1 MKLSNTAI
9 NNRIVVWVLM
19 IVVIISGVYS
29 YITLPKEAFPD
40 IPIPYIVVSTS
51 YEGVSPEDIES
62 LITMKIEKEMAGVKG
77 SKEITSTSAEGTS
90 SVVVEPPCSM

>member
-1 MKLSNTAI
+1 MKLSNAAI

-19 IVVIISGVYS
+19 VVIIISGVYS

-62 LITMKIEKEMAGVKG
+62 LITMKIEKEMAGV
-77 SKEITSTSAEGTS
+77 SLLQ
-90 SVVVEPPCSM
+90 VVC